1 MAERQPL
8 GQFLAELARHRPGF
22 LRCSDEAAG
31 LLLTGVFPLADTDR
45 ILAALERSLP
55 VRVSYRTRYWVS
67 VQRRA

>member
-8 GQFLAELARHRPGF
+8 GQFLAELARHRPGL
-22 LRCSDEAAG
+22 LRCSDDVAE
-31 LLLTGVFPLADTDR
+31 LLLTGVFPLADTDS